1 VLPPRI
7 VRRLIIA
14 PLAVLVTIALVV
26 VSPLLALLALI
37 AAPSRPARRRS
48 LRLLRFGLTWLVMES
63 AALFASLGLWLASG
77 FGGRLGSEESLE
89 RHYTLIRWFLD
100 TLFEQAIRVF
110 QLHVEVDEPV
120 ATPAELAA
128 RLTRPVI
135 VLSRHAGPGDSFL
148 LVHQL
153 LSRYGRRPRIVMKAA
168 LQFDPSIDVVINRLP
183 HAFVHPRPA
192 PVLVP
197 EPRGSSEALD
207 PAAEPSRE
215 PAAEPSLEP
224 ALEPSPEP
232 APELSPEPAPEPAP
246 ELEAAATPVDGVVI
260 EEIRRLGAGLGPTGA
275 LVIFP
280 EGGNF
285 TPARRRRGIRRLWES
300 RRYALAR
307 RAAGLRNL
315 LPPRSGGVFAAIDAA
330 PEADVI
336 FVAHTGLDDL
346 VTVGDIWRALPMEQ
360 VIRAQ
365 WWRVPAAEVPRER
378 DEVVRWLYDWWE
390 RIDAWIAENRPVR
403 PI

>member
-14 PLAVLVTIALVV
+14 PLAVLITVALIV
-26 VSPLLALLALI
+26 VSPLLALLALVV
-37 AAPSRPARRRS
+37 APSRPARRRS

-89 RHYTLIRWFLD
+89 RHYALIRWFLN
-100 TLFEQAIRVF
+100 TLFDQAIRVF
-110 QLHVEVDEPV
+110 QLHVDVDEPE

-197 EPRGSSEALD
+197 EPRSSDGSPGSPGLD
-207 PAAEPSRE
+207 SSDSSDR
-215 PAAEPSLEP
+215 SLEQ
-224 ALEPSPEP
+224 
-232 APELSPEPAPEPAP
+232 
-246 ELEAAATPVDGVVI
+246 EAEAIPVDGVVI
-260 EEIRRLGAGLGPTGA
+260 EEIRRLGAGLGPAGA

-378 DEVVRWLYDWWE
+378 DEVIRWLYDWWE
-390 RIDAWIAENRPVR
+390 RIDAWIAEHRPVR

>member
-1 VLPPRI
+1 M
-7 VRRLIIA
+7 RRLIFA

-26 VSPLLALLALI
+26 LAPPLALLALI
-37 AAPSRPARRRS
+37 VAPSRPARRRS

-77 FGGRLGSEESLE
+77 FGGRLRSDVSLE
-89 RHYTLIRWFLD
+89 RHYALIRWFLD

-110 QLHVEVDEPV
+110 QLRVEVDEPA
-120 ATPAELAA
+120 ATEAELAA

-148 LVHQL
+148 LIHQL

-192 PVLVP
+192 PAQLVPAQSLVP
-197 EPRGSSEALD
+197 EPRRPEKR
-207 PAAEPSRE
+207 PETEPI
-215 PAAEPSLEP
+215 
-224 ALEPSPEP
+224 
-232 APELSPEPAPEPAP
+232 
-246 ELEAAATPVDGVVI
+246 PVDTVVV

-285 TPARRRRGIRRLWES
+285 TPARRRRGIRRLRES

-315 LPPRSGGVFAAIDAA
+315 LPPRSGGVFAAIDSAGD
-330 PEADVI
+330 ADVI

-360 VIRAQ
+360 VIRAR

-390 RIDAWIAENRPVR
+390 RIDGWIAEHRPVR
-403 PI
+403 PV

>member
-1 VLPPRI
+1 LIKLGPQALPIWPNTCSTEGVLPPRI
-7 VRRLIIA
+7 VRRLIFA

-26 VSPLLALLALI
+26 LSPLLALLALVV
-37 AAPSRPARRRS
+37 APSRPARRRS

-77 FGGRLGSEESLE
+77 FGGRLRSDASLE
-89 RHYTLIRWFLD
+89 RHYALIRWFLD

-110 QLHVEVDEPV
+110 QLHVEVDEPS
-120 ATPAELAA
+120 ATYAELAA

-168 LQFDPSIDVVINRLP
+168 LQLDPSIDVVINRLP
-183 HAFVHPRPA
+183 HAFVRPHAA
-192 PVLVP
+192 PEAP
-197 EPRGSSEALD
+197 EAPDALD
-207 PAAEPSRE
+207 ANSGR
-215 PAAEPSLEP
+215 
-224 ALEPSPEP
+224 
-232 APELSPEPAPEPAP
+232 APGGPPAPEPR
-246 ELEAAATPVDGVVI
+246 EAEHEAIPVDSLVTH
-260 EEIRRLGAGLGPTGA
+260 EIRRLAAGLGPAGA

-300 RRYALAR
+300 RRYVLAQ

-315 LPPRSGGVFAAIDAA
+315 LPPRSGGVFAAIESA

-365 WWRVPAAEVPRER
+365 WWRVPADEVPRER

-390 RIDAWIAENRPVR
+390 RIDGWIAEHRPVR
-403 PI
+403 PA